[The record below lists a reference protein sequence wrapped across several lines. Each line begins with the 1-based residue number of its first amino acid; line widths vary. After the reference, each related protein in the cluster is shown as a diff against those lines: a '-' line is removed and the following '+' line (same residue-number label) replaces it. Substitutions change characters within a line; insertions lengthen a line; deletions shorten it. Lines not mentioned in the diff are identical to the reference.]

1 MSEKVADDFLNAL
14 FSTIQDGLVRDGNVC
29 INGLGAFRVQDV
41 PARQS
46 VNVATGERI
55 TINGYKKIVFTEA
68 ATPDA
73 TGASSSARS
82 RKKKAEEPIDPLQ
95 KLGEQAEEIKGI
107 LSELNAM
114 GAEGATLPSTDAT
127 EPTEKEETVVST
139 DTTKTTK
146 TTKTTEKA
154 PVPQQPNKPFNAWLT
169 GLITVGV
176 FAMLLVVAYFV
187 LRHQIIRWA
196 DNMRATVEQRI
207 ATPAE
212 EQQPQLIPDAL
223 ETTEATET
231 TQPTQP
237 TETTETTQTTQ
248 TTQTT
253 ETTQATPPPTNPL
266 FDDSRRTFTEFQ
278 ADEIVGKDSRLAWI
292 AKKRYGEKA
301 LWVFIYE
308 ANREVVKDPNNLP
321 ANAELLI
328 PDLTERL
335 QGKSPEQI
343 TRLIEEIRQT
353 VE

>member
-1 MSEKVADDFLNAL
+1 
-14 FSTIQDGLVRDGNVC
+14 
-29 INGLGAFRVQDV
+29 
-41 PARQS
+41 
-46 VNVATGERI
+46 
-55 TINGYKKIVFTEA
+55 
-68 ATPDA
+68 
-73 TGASSSARS
+73 
-82 RKKKAEEPIDPLQ
+82 
-95 KLGEQAEEIKGI
+95 
-107 LSELNAM
+107 
-114 GAEGATLPSTDAT
+114 
-127 EPTEKEETVVST
+127 
-139 DTTKTTK
+139 
-146 TTKTTEKA
+146 
-154 PVPQQPNKPFNAWLT
+154 
-169 GLITVGV
+169 
-176 FAMLLVVAYFV
+176 MLLVVAYFV

-308 ANREVVKDPNNLP
+308 ANRDRLSNPDQVLPGMQLRIPKLP
-321 ANAELLI
+321 AELRDVNN
-328 PDLTERL
+328 PDTKALLDRL
-335 QGKSPEQI
+335 SDKYLGN
-343 TRLIEEIRQT
+343 
-353 VE
+353 